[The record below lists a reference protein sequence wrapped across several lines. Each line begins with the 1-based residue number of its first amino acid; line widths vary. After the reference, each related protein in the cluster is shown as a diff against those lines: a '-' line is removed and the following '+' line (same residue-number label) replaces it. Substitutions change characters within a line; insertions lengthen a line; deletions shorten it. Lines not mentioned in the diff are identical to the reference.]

1 MSDGL
6 VRAIIPGDP
15 ASCRDEASRLDRFA
29 ESVRAVGRSVSS
41 AHSATW
47 GVWQGTAAD
56 AARATLVTHSTG
68 ASQLAED
75 VGVVPSALR
84 SFADEIEGAQR
95 RAQQAIEVAGSVG
108 ASFDTAGLL
117 HSPMTPLGP
126 TDPAVAEAR
135 ASTISQAQ
143 WLMSQAREMAQR
155 AYDELRGRVQPLA
168 DAGPPSWVQGL
179 GDLVNRYGDDVALG
193 FSGALGLLRMRGVYQ
208 WSSEAMGL
216 ARAAGAGRWWQLA
229 FAGGNRVSSLLP
241 TLNNGLGGRVAA
253 GLLSRIP
260 GGASAGSWLS
270 TASKATPY
278 FRWGGAALSAATT
291 VYDGYKLVTEHP
303 LNPIEAVQEDGA
315 DYVADLGKT
324 AFGASTT
331 AFFVAP
337 NPVTAGAVVVSG
349 AVWLGAEGWKH
360 YGDEITAGAE
370 AAWDWTGD
378 RAGDVADFA
387 TDTWNSGTELAGD
400 AWDAGTEFAD
410 DALATAGDVA
420 SDVGG
425 ALNPFD

>member
-1 MSDGL
+1 MSGGL

-15 ASCRDEASRLDRFA
+15 ASCRQEASRLDRFA
-29 ESVRAVGRSVSS
+29 ESVRSVQRSVSA
-41 AHSATW
+41 AHSATS
-47 GVWQGTAAD
+47 GAWQGAAAD

-68 ASQLAED
+68 ASQLAEQ
-75 VGVVPSALR
+75 VAVLPPALR
-84 SFADEIEGAQR
+84 SFADEIEGAQQ
-95 RAQQAIEVAGSVG
+95 RAQRAIEIASSVG
-108 ASFDTAGLL
+108 ASFDASGLL
-117 HSPMTPLGP
+117 HGPLTPLGP
-126 TDPAVAEAR
+126 TDPAVVQATSQTIGQAQRLMAEAR
-135 ASTISQAQ
+135 A
-143 WLMSQAREMAQR
+143 MAQG
-155 AYDELRGRVQPLA
+155 AYDELRGRAQPLA
-168 DAGPPSWVQGL
+168 DSGPPGWVQGL
-179 GDLVNRYGDDVALG
+179 GDLINRYGDDAALG

-208 WSSEAMGL
+208 WSSEAVGL
-216 ARAAGAGRWWQLA
+216 ARAAGTGRWWQLA

-241 TLNNGLGGRVAA
+241 TLNNGLGGRVTA
-253 GLLSRIP
+253 GLLSRLP
-260 GGASAGSWLS
+260 RGASAANWLS

-291 VYDGYKLVTEHP
+291 VYDGYNLVTEHP

-337 NPVTAGAVVVSG
+337 NPVTAGAVIVSG

-360 YGDEITAGAE
+360 YGDEITAGAG

-387 TDTWNSGTELAGD
+387 TDTWNSGTEFAGD
-400 AWDAGTEFAD
+400 AWDSGTEFAD
-410 DALATAGDVA
+410 DALDTAGDVA